1 MLELL
6 FSERVGGQKDQNQI
20 IVVMKRTRAA
30 SRSSCLLGTL
40 LALICA
46 IQALGV
52 QALPE
57 QQLPVILED
66 EGNRAPSRSNN
77 YTADS
82 HTQDLTFYSECTLKH
97 VENLCT
103 RNITMASGD
112 GSRVKAPGVSIWI
125 QAHCGNESDEHKR
138 AMCVLSYIGDDFG
151 EDQANEFFSCVCDEC
166 PRACQRKGNL
176 RNRQNVIAGAA
187 TTVTTSQ

>member
-1 MLELL
+1 
-6 FSERVGGQKDQNQI
+6 
-20 IVVMKRTRAA
+20 MKRTRAA
-30 SRSSCLLGTL
+30 SRSSCLIGTL

-46 IQALGV
+46 IQTLGV

-66 EGNRAPSRSNN
+66 KSNRAPSSASNN
-77 YTADS
+77 TTDS
-82 HTQDLTFYSECTLKH
+82 DTHDLTFYSECTLKH
-97 VENLCT
+97 VENFCT
-103 RNITMASGD
+103 RNITMAQAD

-187 TTVTTSQ
+187 TTVTTTSQ